1 MIDLHCHS
9 TYSDGTFSP
18 AKLLE
23 YAEKRGV
30 EVLALTDHD
39 TVDGLPDFFSHET
52 KVERVAGTELSIDY
66 DNGTFHV
73 VGLFLDYHNKKLN
86 ETLDF
91 LKTARRAR
99 NEKILTA
106 VSNLLGREVTLDD
119 VSDGN
124 EGELGRPHIAKFLIK
139 CKVVSTMQEAFDK
152 YLAKGKPLYADK
164 ARLSFDDAAKIIH
177 GAGGI
182 AVLAHPVSLRLEDD
196 AVEPFLSDLKGRGL
210 DAIEVF
216 CSEVVPERRPFYL
229 ETAQRLGLGVSGGSD
244 FHGDNKLK
252 IALGTG
258 PETLNTPYSVYQA
271 LKELTQ
277 R

>member
-18 AKLLE
+18 VKLLE

-39 TVDGLPDFFSHET
+39 TVDGLPDFFSHDT

-66 DNGTFHV
+66 DKGTFHV
-73 VGLFLDYHNKKLN
+73 VGLFLDYKEAKLN

-106 VSNLLGREVTLDD
+106 VGNLLGREVTLED

-139 CKVVSTMQEAFDK
+139 CKVVGSMQEAFDK

-164 ARLSFDDAAKIIH
+164 ARLGFDDAAKIIH

-182 AVLAHPVSLRLEDD
+182 AVLAHPVSLRLEDGD
-196 AVEPFLSDLKGRGL
+196 VEPFLADLKDRGL

-229 ETAQRLGLGVSGGSD
+229 EIAQKLGLGVSGGSD

>member
-39 TVDGLPDFFSHET
+39 TVDGLPDFFSHDT
-52 KVERVAGTELSIDY
+52 NVERVAGTELSIDY
-66 DNGTFHV
+66 DKGTFHV
-73 VGLFLDYHNKKLN
+73 VGLFLDYHEKNLN

-91 LKTARRAR
+91 LKAARRVR

-106 VSNLLGREVTLDD
+106 VGNLLGREVTLDD

-139 CKVVSTMQEAFDK
+139 CKVVGSMQEAFDK

-164 ARLSFDDAAKIIH
+164 ERLGFDDAARIIH

-182 AVLAHPVSLRLEDD
+182 AVLAHPVSLRLEDY
-196 AVEPFLSDLKGRGL
+196 AVEPFLADLKDRGL

-229 ETAQRLGLGVSGGSD
+229 EIARKLGLGVSGGSD

-258 PETLNTPYSVYQA
+258 PETLNTPYSVYEA

>member
-1 MIDLHCHS
+1 
-9 TYSDGTFSP
+9 
-18 AKLLE
+18 
-23 YAEKRGV
+23 
-30 EVLALTDHD
+30 
-39 TVDGLPDFFSHET
+39 VDGLPDFFSHDT
-52 KVERVAGTELSIDY
+52 KVERIAGTELSIDY
-66 DNGTFHV
+66 DKGTFHL
-73 VGLFLDYHNKKLN
+73 VGLFLDYKNKELN
-86 ETLDF
+86 ETLNF

-106 VSNLLGREVTLDD
+106 VSNLLGREVTLAD

-177 GAGGI
+177 KAGGL
-182 AVLAHPVSLRLEDD
+182 AVLAHPVSLRIEDD
-196 AVEPFLSDLKGRGL
+196 AIEPFLSDLKDRGL

-216 CSEVVPERRPFYL
+216 CSEVAPERRPFYQAVA
-229 ETAQRLGLGVSGGSD
+229 EKLGLGVSGGSD

-258 PETLNTPYSVYQA
+258 PETLNTPYSVYQT

>member
-18 AKLLE
+18 VKLLE

-39 TVDGLPDFFSHET
+39 TVDGLPDFFSHES

-66 DNGTFHV
+66 DKGTFHL
-73 VGLFLDYHNKKLN
+73 VGLFLDYKNKELN

-91 LKTARRAR
+91 LKTARRTR
-99 NEKILTA
+99 NEKILTS
-106 VSNLLGREVTLDD
+106 VSNLLGREVTLED

-164 ARLSFDDAAKIIH
+164 ARLGFDDAANIIH
-177 GAGGI
+177 KAGGL
-182 AVLAHPVSLRLEDD
+182 AVLAHPVSLRIEDD
-196 AVEPFLSDLKGRGL
+196 AMESFLAEYKDRGL

-216 CSEVVPERRPFYL
+216 CSEVVPDRRPFYL
-229 ETAQRLGLGVSGGSD
+229 ALAEKLGLGVSGGSD

-271 LKELTQ
+271 LKELAQ